1 MNKRLTISSLCAL
14 FLIGTASLTTA
25 YAAGEGAPVKD
36 PKQWSTPDTTPQ
48 QRYETAKKEAGA
60 AYQEALK
67 ECASL
72 HGAEKSSCVKDAQAA
87 YKSEME
93 AAKQELTSK

>member
-1 MNKRLTISSLCAL
+1 VGA
-14 FLIGTASLTTA
+14 ASLTTA
-25 YAAGEGAPVKD
+25 HAAGEGAPEKD

-48 QRYETAKKEAGA
+48 ARYETAKKEAGA

-72 HGAEKSSCVKDAQAA
+72 RGAEKSSCVKDAQASF
-87 YKSEME
+87 KSDLD
-93 AAKQELTSK
+93 AAKQELSSK